1 MTDNEWVRWFDT
13 ISLKDLPEVGG
24 KNASLGEMCS
34 TLKEYGIKVPSG
46 FAITTQA
53 YHYFL
58 EENGFEDKIFVEL
71 NALKEKRRDLPSV
84 GRYIRHRI
92 RGAEFPIELEKTIK
106 QAYEELCQQVCDED
120 CSVAVR
126 SSATAEDLPGASFA
140 GQQDTFLNITGI
152 EELIEAV
159 TKCYASLF
167 TDRAIAYRENRGF
180 DLNKIALSVGIQK
193 MVRSDLAGAGV
204 MFTIDTESGFSN
216 VVFIS
221 ATLGLGETVVQ
232 GQINPDEYYVFKP
245 LLGNSQFSPIIKR
258 HLGSKKRKVIFV
270 DGENVKTRL
279 VDCCKEEKEH
289 FVLSD
294 TEILQLAR
302 WALIIEKHYTQKR
315 GVSTPVDIEWAKDG
329 KSNQLYI
336 VQARP
341 ETVHSQRK
349 IGSIKEYHLKE
360 KGKVLVVSRSVGS
373 SIAAGRVCKIA
384 KPEEQSSFE
393 PGAILV
399 NEMTDPNWVPI
410 IRKSSAIV
418 TDSGGRTRHA
428 AIVAREFGIPAI
440 VGTNNGTKII
450 EDKSQVTVSCI
461 EGDIGKV
468 YEGKLK
474 YEVEEIELDKVPKT
488 KTKVMVNIADPS
500 QAFRIGQIPC
510 DGVGLAR
517 LEFIINNIGIHPLSL
532 VDFDK
537 LTDENLKNKIREQ
550 TGTYGQLGKGTSV
563 SGEPVSG
570 RVTDFFIDKLSEG
583 IATIAAAFYPNDVVV
598 RMSDF
603 KTNEYAGLLGGKLY
617 EPKEENPMLGFR
629 GASRYYSPE
638 YRRGFDL
645 ECRAVKKVREE
656 MGLVNVIPMIPF
668 CRTPAEGEK
677 VLKVFEENGLIRGK
691 NNLRVYLM
699 CEVPSNV
706 ILAEDFAKIFDGF
719 SIGSN
724 DLTQLVLGLDRDSGL
739 VASLFDERN
748 DAVKWM
754 ISQVIKRAKPLG
766 CKISICGQAPSDF
779 PEFIEF
785 LVKEGIDSI
794 SVNPNSV
801 LAVRKKIKEVE
812 EKQ

>member
-1 MTDNEWVRWFDT
+1 MTNNEWVRWFDT

-24 KNASLGEMCS
+24 KNASLGEMCLA
-34 TLKEYGIKVPSG
+34 LKEYGIKVPQG
-46 FAITTQA
+46 FAITTRA

-58 EENGFEDKIFVEL
+58 EENGLEAKILAEL
-71 NALKEKRRDLPSV
+71 HSLKEKRRDLQSV

-126 SSATAEDLPGASFA
+126 SSATAEDLPDASFA

-159 TKCYASLF
+159 TKCFASLF

-180 DLNKIALSVGIQK
+180 DHNKIALSVGIQK

-245 LLGNSQFSPIIKR
+245 FLGNSQFSPIIKR
-258 HLGSKKRKVIFV
+258 HLGSKKRKMIFV

-279 VDCCKEEKEH
+279 VDCRKEEKEH

-302 WALIIEKHYTQKR
+302 WALTIEKHYTQKR

-329 KSNQLYI
+329 KSNELYI

-360 KGKVLVVSRSVGS
+360 KGKVLVVGRSVGS

-399 NEMTDPNWVPI
+399 TEMTDPNWVPI
-410 IRKSSAIV
+410 IRKSAAIV
-418 TDSGGRTRHA
+418 TDSGGRTCHA

-461 EGDIGKV
+461 EGDVGKV
-468 YEGKLK
+468 YEGRLK

-500 QAFRIGQIPC
+500 QAFRIGQMPC

-517 LEFIINNIGIHPLSL
+517 LEFIINNIIGIHPLAL
-532 VDFDK
+532 VDFVK
-537 LTDENLKNKIREQ
+537 LTDDGLKTKIQEQ
-550 TGTYGQLGKGTSV
+550 IGLSTK
-563 SGEPVSG
+563 PV
-570 RVTDFFIDKLSEG
+570 DYFINQLSEG

-603 KTNEYAGLLGGKLY
+603 KTNEYAGLLGGNLY

-629 GASRYYSPE
+629 GASRYYSPQ

-645 ECRAVKKVREE
+645 ECKAVKKVREE
-656 MGLVNVIPMIPF
+656 MGLVNIIPMIPF
-668 CRTPAEGEK
+668 CRTPEEGQK
-677 VLKVFEENGLIRGK
+677 VLAVLKENGLARGENGLK
-691 NNLRVYLM
+691 VYMM

-706 ILAEDFAKIFDGF
+706 ILAEEFAQIFDGF

-754 ISQVIKRAKPLG
+754 ISQVIKKVKPLG
-766 CKISICGQAPSDF
+766 CKIGICGQAPSDY
-779 PEFIEF
+779 PEFVEF
-785 LVKEGIDSI
+785 LVQEGIDSI
-794 SVNPNSV
+794 SVNPDSI

>member
-1 MTDNEWVRWFDT
+1 MTNNEWVRWFDT
-13 ISLKDLPEVGG
+13 INLKDLPSVGG

-34 TLKEYGIKVPSG
+34 TLKEFGIKVPEG

-58 EENGFEDKIFVEL
+58 EENGLEAKIHNEFT
-71 NALKEKRRDLPSV
+71 ALKEKRRDLQSV

-92 RGAEFPIELEKTIK
+92 RGGEFPAELKKSIK
-106 QAYEELCQQVCDED
+106 QAYSELCQQACEED

-126 SSATAEDLPGASFA
+126 SSATAEDLPDASFA
-140 GQQDTFLNITGI
+140 GQQDTFLNITGVA
-152 EELIEAV
+152 ELIEAI
-159 TKCYASLF
+159 TKCFASLF

-180 DLNKIALSVGIQK
+180 DHSKIALSVGVQE

-204 MFTIDTESGFSN
+204 MFTIDTESGFDK

-221 ATLGLGETVVQ
+221 ATLGLGETMVQ
-232 GQINPDEYYVFKP
+232 GHISPDEYYVFKP
-245 LLGNSQFSPIIKR
+245 FVDNLQFSPIIKR
-258 HLGSKKRKVIFV
+258 SLGSKERKMIFV
-270 DGENVKTRL
+270 EGETVKTRM
-279 VDCCKEEKEH
+279 VDCRKDEKER
-289 FVLSD
+289 FVLAD
-294 TEILQLAR
+294 AEILQLAR
-302 WALIIEKHYTQKR
+302 WATTIEKHYSQKR
-315 GVSTPVDIEWAKDG
+315 GTSTPVDIEWAKDG
-329 KSNQLYI
+329 KNNEIYI

-349 IGSIKEYHLKE
+349 ADCIKEYHLQE
-360 KGKVLVVSRSVGS
+360 KGKVLVEGRSVGS
-373 SIAAGRVCKIA
+373 SIATGRVCKIA

-393 PGAILV
+393 DGAILV
-399 NEMTDPNWVPI
+399 TEMTDPNWVPI
-410 IRKSSAIV
+410 IRRSSAIV
-418 TDSGGRTRHA
+418 TDSGGRTCHA

-461 EGDIGKV
+461 EGDVGKV

-474 YEVEEIELDKVPKT
+474 YEIEEIAIDKIPTT

-500 QAFRIGQIPC
+500 QAFRIGLLPQ

-517 LEFIINNIGIHPLSL
+517 LEFIINNIIGIHPLAL
-532 VDFDK
+532 VDFDS
-537 LTDENLKNKIREQ
+537 LTDEELKGKIKEKIGLS
-550 TGTYGQLGKGTSV
+550 TK
-563 SGEPVSG
+563 P
-570 RVTDFFIDKLSEG
+570 TDYFINRLSEG

-645 ECRAVKKVREE
+645 ECEAVKRVREQ

-668 CRTPAEGEK
+668 CRTPEEGKK
-677 VLKVFEENGLIRGK
+677 VLAVLEENGLSRGK
-691 NNLRVYLM
+691 NGLKVYMM

-706 ILAEDFAKIFDGF
+706 ILAEDFAQIFDGF

-724 DLTQLVLGLDRDSGL
+724 DLTQLVLGIDRDSGL
-739 VASLFDERN
+739 IAKLFDER
-748 DAVKWM
+748 DEAVKRM
-754 ISQVIKRAKPLG
+754 ISQVIQRAKPLG
-766 CKISICGQAPSDF
+766 CKIGICGQAPSDF
-779 PEFIEF
+779 PEFVEF

-794 SVNPNSV
+794 SVNPDSI
-801 LAVRKKIKEVE
+801 LAVRKTIKEVE
-812 EKQ
+812 TSFAKKATEVKEK